1 MCRELSKCKADSKKK
16 GRRIFCSAALYYGRD
31 CIETWRRRPGL
42 EIRVKSDAELVA
54 EVLRGE
60 VGPFEV
66 LVERYQRAVMG
77 SALAVLGDFHA
88 AQDAAQDAFIAAYRK
103 LGTLRDGARFAPW
116 LMRLARR
123 RAAEL
128 SRQQAKRRSET
139 ISRELAGVSSDGRL
153 DEVTKEALA
162 AVDCLPRR
170 QREAVLHRYCDGLS
184 VQETARAMGIAVGT
198 VTTCLSLAYARLRQ
212 ILSEESDP

>member
-1 MCRELSKCKADSKKK
+1 
-16 GRRIFCSAALYYGRD
+16 
-31 CIETWRRRPGL
+31 L
-42 EIRVKSDAELVA
+42 ENHLKSDAELVA

-60 VGPFEV
+60 VGSFEV
-66 LVERYQRAVMG
+66 LVERYQRVVMG

-88 AQDAAQDAFIAAYRK
+88 AQDVAQDVFIVAYGK

-116 LMRLARR
+116 LLQLARR
-123 RAAEL
+123 RAVEL

-139 ISRELAGVSSDGRL
+139 ISRELAGVSSDGQL
-153 DEVTKEALA
+153 DEVTKEVFA

-198 VTTCLSLAYARLRQ
+198 VTKCLSRAYARLRQ
-212 ILSEESDP
+212 ILSDESDP